1 MQLQINETSKKKVK
15 PDLITIHITINKYN
29 INYSSLIEESTSI
42 FNLLKEELF
51 KIKIKKNSI
60 KSENI
65 SIRPKFESNNGYDI
79 DKSKIKGYE
88 LNHQVNVSI
97 KNDNKL
103 LFDIFN
109 ILTNLN
115 ISSFYIS
122 YSLKDDSKY
131 KNDCLNDVINQC
143 KKKAIDIA
151 NNMNMKVE
159 DIISL
164 DVLDNFVSYL
174 NVDSSQARVLMCSL
188 DNNSNTDYNFKEI
201 EVSSSVQMK
210 FLLK

>member
-29 INYSSLIEESTSI
+29 IDYSSLIEDSTSI
-42 FNLLKEELF
+42 FNLLKEKLV
-51 KIKIKKNSI
+51 KVKIKKNTI

-65 SIRPKFESNNGYDI
+65 SIRPKFESNNGYDV

-88 LNHQVNVSI
+88 LNHQVNVSF

-103 LFDIFN
+103 LFEIFN
-109 ILTNLN
+109 ILTSLN
-115 ISSFYIS
+115 IASFYLS
-122 YSLKDDSKY
+122 YSLNDESKY
-131 KNDCLNDVINQC
+131 KSECLNEAINQC
-143 KKKAIDIA
+143 KKKAKDIA

-159 DIISL
+159 EIISL
-164 DVLDNFVSYL
+164 DVLDNFASYL
-174 NVDSSQARVLMCSL
+174 NVDSSQARALMCSL
-188 DNNSNTDYNFKEI
+188 ENIDTDYNFKEI

-210 FLLK
+210 LLLK